1 MGEYDRVVSI
11 LTKERGKISAFA
23 QEEPRKPGN
32 RLAAATNP
40 FSFGCFKLYEGKNS
54 YTIAEADI
62 QNYFEGLRTDYVGA
76 YYGMYFTEVTEYY
89 TRENNDEKE
98 MLKLLY
104 QSLRALESKAI
115 PNRLVKCVFECKTLG
130 VNGEFPGVPRDKKA
144 GTVHGVCPAVH
155 SGKPGGKAVYLY
167 CDGNCSGAAGG
178 GFGGI
183 YEKICGTSFQKSGDS
198 AGSLGFVNSLL
209 KNQFFFD
216 TMKQVMQSKRR
227 RYSIVMA
234 REAGQE

>member
-23 QEEPRKPGN
+23 QESQKTGEPSGC
-32 RLAAATNP
+32 ATNP

-104 QSLRALESKAI
+104 QSLRALEQ
-115 PNRLVKCVFECKTLG
+115 RLSRTG
-130 VNGEFPGVPRDKKA
+130 W
-144 GTVHGVCPAVH
+144 
-155 SGKPGGKAVYLY
+155 
-167 CDGNCSGAAGG
+167 
-178 GFGGI
+178 
-183 YEKICGTSFQKSGDS
+183 
-198 AGSLGFVNSLL
+198 
-209 KNQFFFD
+209 
-216 TMKQVMQSKRR
+216 
-227 RYSIVMA
+227 
-234 REAGQE
+234 